1 MLVSGARSFAFG
13 ILAVAREYAL
23 VAQAGVPAA
32 VSCAYSSGAVECW
45 DMHGCPSSGAVCVL
59 IHRYRSAQ
67 PMPVVGPGCCC
78 TVCRG

>member
-32 VSCAYSSGAVECW
+32 VSCAYSSGAVGCW
-45 DMHGCPSSGAVCVL
+45 DMHRFFLAVRCCAL
-59 IHRYRSAQ
+59 IDRYRSA
-67 PMPVVGPGCCC
+67 
-78 TVCRG
+78 